1 MLLSIDRLAEK
12 GKYGMINMQSWMFL
26 SSFESLRKIVIDDT
40 HIDNMLHLGPR
51 TFDELSGEVVQNT
64 AFVITNEKPSNGG
77 TYFRLVDGK
86 DCGDKERMF
95 IGAQKSLNGFEKNPI
110 GKNNFSSMEN
120 SSSVQSVNQIRFDN
134 VSQKDFYLLNGI
146 PLSYWVSEQE
156 FKAFDGN
163 SSLGEIAEPRAG
175 LQTSDNPRF
184 LRLWFEVSTEKVS
197 YNLSREEALSS
208 DYKWFPHNKGG
219 SKRRWYGNRDYIIN
233 FYHDGE
239 ELKYWLEHNPNDPT
253 TKSWS
258 RNLRNYPLYF
268 KEGITWS
275 AVSSNS
281 ITFRYTPK
289 GSTFD
294 TSGPMLFFGR
304 AFEIY
309 LRFSQLKSSICF
321 CKNIFSGT
329 FDWFWS
335 HC

>member
-1 MLLSIDRLAEK
+1 
-12 GKYGMINMQSWMFL
+12 
-26 SSFESLRKIVIDDT
+26 
-40 HIDNMLHLGPR
+40 MLHLGAR

-64 AFVITNEKPSNGG
+64 AYVISKETPTTGG

-86 DCGDKERMF
+86 DCADKERMF
-95 IGAQKSLNGFEKNPI
+95 MDAQKSHNGFEKI
-110 GKNNFSSMEN
+110 SIEKNNFPYSEN
-120 SSSVQSVNQIRFDN
+120 SVSEQSENQIRFDN

-294 TSGPMLFFGR
+294 TSGPMLFSEEHLKYILGLANSKVLYVF
-304 AFEIY
+304 AKI
-309 LRFSQLKSSICF
+309 FSQGLS
-321 CKNIFSGT
+321 N
-329 FDWFWS
+329 WFWS